1 MLDKS
6 YIFAFAAG
14 AVAGILGARY
24 YAAHKEELDSVLQK
38 VKERAGEAASWGKGQ
53 EQAAARDE
61 QEAAADEGAAPTI
74 EELEEQKERLEDL
87 IAEIKASHQGGND
100 AAAGA

>member
-6 YIFAFAAG
+6 YIFFFFFG

-61 QEAAADEGAAPTI
+61 QEAAAPTI

>member
-14 AVAGILGARY
+14 AVAGILGASY

-61 QEAAADEGAAPTI
+61 QEAAAPTI